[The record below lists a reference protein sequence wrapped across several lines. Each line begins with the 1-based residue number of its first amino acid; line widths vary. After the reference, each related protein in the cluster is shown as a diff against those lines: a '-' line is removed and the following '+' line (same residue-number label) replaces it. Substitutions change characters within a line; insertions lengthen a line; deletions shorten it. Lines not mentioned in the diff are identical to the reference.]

1 MRMVANMLSFF
12 TRTTQK
18 GTCSRGRIWVINT
31 YIGIFTHVS
40 LTLVVHIGLSIA
52 KLTSSHGSSLIG
64 EMIYITGTSRMCNSI
79 AVD

>member
-1 MRMVANMLSFF
+1 MRMVANMLSFS

-18 GTCSRGRIWVINT
+18 GTCSRGRIWMINACND
-31 YIGIFTHVS
+31 IFTHVS

-52 KLTSSHGSSLIG
+52 RLTSSHDSSLIG
-64 EMIYITGTSRMCNSI
+64 EMIYITGTSRMCSSI